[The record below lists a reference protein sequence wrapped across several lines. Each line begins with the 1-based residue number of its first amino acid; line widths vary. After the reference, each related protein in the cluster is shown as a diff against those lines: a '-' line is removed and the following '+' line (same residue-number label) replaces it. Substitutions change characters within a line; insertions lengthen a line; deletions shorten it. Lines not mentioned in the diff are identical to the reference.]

1 MSGYPHNKVIIPH
14 ENRAGN
20 NGWSSD
26 SAWPGCLIDDFTT
39 QTFLLPSA
47 HLSECIQLCFIV
59 LRFVSLHLARIYLAS
74 NLDKQPCNY
83 YFQPCENTMYVMVRE
98 SGKKTL

>member
-1 MSGYPHNKVIIPH
+1 MKTNHTTYHTQTNKLLEFYWSVSGGMPIVLTLSHGDVSEKDPLIKTSGYPHNKVIIPH

-39 QTFLLPSA
+39 QTFLLP
-47 HLSECIQLCFIV
+47 L
-59 LRFVSLHLARIYLAS
+59 
-74 NLDKQPCNY
+74 
-83 YFQPCENTMYVMVRE
+83 T
-98 SGKKTL
+98 